1 MIDVRPFASLG
12 RFDTDWLAGR
22 HHFSFGEYHDPAR
35 MGFGPLRVWND
46 DTFHPDGGFPMHGHR
61 DMEIISYVRAGAI
74 SHQDHLGN
82 KGRTEAGNVQVM
94 TAGTGIRHSE
104 YNYEAGDT
112 LIFQIWIE
120 PRETGLAPSWAARAF
135 PAGDRAG
142 QLVVLA
148 SGRDGDGDGEEP
160 LPIHQD
166 AALLAATLE
175 AGQSVIHEFAPGR
188 RAYLVPTR
196 GALEINGVAVGE
208 RDGVAIAGEERIE
221 IRAVGEGE
229 IVLVDLP

>member
-12 RFDTDWLAGR
+12 RFDADWLVAR
-22 HHFSFGEYHDPAR
+22 HHFSFGDYHDPAR

-46 DTFHPDGGFPMHGHR
+46 DTFRPKGGFPMHGHR
-61 DMEIISYVRAGAI
+61 DMEIISYVRTGAI

-104 YNYEAGDT
+104 YNYEADDT

-120 PRETGLAPSWAARAF
+120 PRERGLAPGWAARAF

-148 SGRDGDGDGEEP
+148 SGRDGDGEGP

-166 AALLAATLE
+166 AALLAATFE
-175 AGQSVIHEFAPGR
+175 AGQSVVHEFTPGR

-196 GALEINGVAVGE
+196 GALEVNGVAVGE
-208 RDGVAIAGEERIE
+208 RDGVAIAGEDDVA

>member
-12 RFDTDWLAGR
+12 RFEVDWLLGL
-22 HHFSFGEYHDPAR
+22 HHFSFGEYHNPER

-46 DTFHPDGGFPMHGHR
+46 DTFHPEGGFPMHGHR
-61 DMEIISYVRAGAI
+61 DMEIISYVRTGAI
-74 SHQDHLGN
+74 SHEDHLGN

-104 YNYEAGDT
+104 YNYEADDT

-120 PRETGLAPSWAARAF
+120 TRETGLTPSWAARAF

-148 SGRDGDGDGEEP
+148 SGRDGDGNGP

-175 AGQSVIHEFAPGR
+175 AGQSVVHEFMPGR

-208 RDGVAIAGEERIE
+208 RDGVAVADEERIE
-221 IRAVGEGE
+221 IRAVGTGE

>member
-12 RFDTDWLAGR
+12 RFDTDWLSGR
-22 HHFSFGEYHDPAR
+22 HHFSFAEYYDPTR

-46 DTFHPDGGFPMHGHR
+46 DTFRPDGGFPMHGHR
-61 DMEIISYVRAGAI
+61 DMEIISYVRTGAI
-74 SHQDHLGN
+74 SHEDHLGN
-82 KGRTEAGNVQVM
+82 KGRTEAGNIQVM

-104 YNYEAGDT
+104 YNYEADDT
-112 LIFQIWIE
+112 QIFQIWIE
-120 PRETGLAPSWAARAF
+120 PREGGLAPGWAARAF
-135 PAGDRAG
+135 PTGDRAG

-148 SGRDGDGDGEEP
+148 SGRAGDGDDP

-166 AALLAATLE
+166 AALLVATLE
-175 AGQSVIHEFAPGR
+175 AGQSVVHKFAPGR

-196 GALEINGVAVGE
+196 GALEVNGVAVGE
-208 RDGVAIAGEERIE
+208 RDGVAIADEDDATIHAVEEC
-221 IRAVGEGE
+221 E